1 MAIIKK
7 SEFKQMTEPQ
17 IKERLNE
24 LKKELMKYNAQIST
38 GKVTE
43 SPGKVRLI
51 KKTIARLNTFLN
63 IKRNQKIETKEAA
76 KK

>member
-1 MAIIKK
+1 MKK
-7 SEFKQMTEPQ
+7 KDLKKTSPAELK
-17 IKERLNE
+17 KRLEE